1 MIELLNE
8 QHRTAEGE
16 IRVLSREN
24 EFLFNVELWL
34 LNDAENRNGWRYE
47 NIEENMKGF
56 LGTPIL
62 TAYINN
68 GKTVG
73 DGHNF
78 KVEKDRD
85 GNPAPSFT
93 GATAER
99 IVGVMGWKPDAVR
112 AEKAEDGKTWIVG
125 RGYIFAWY
133 AKELV
138 NKLADYAEQGRTI
151 PVSIETLVTQS
162 RMEGKVEV
170 EEVYTI
176 LGTTILGDHVEPAV
190 EGAKITALSVDESAL
205 RELQLRVASYL
216 GEKTETKEENPQER
230 NVRKLEVYTLKQC
243 EKLQEKFGDYHVLK
257 AVKGNDGILHVA
269 LCSKDYQFCR
279 YDMGDENEPV
289 VTANIVTCSAM
300 ADMGIGENV
309 DISALFDEPAREIA
323 RLNAELTEARQ
334 TITQRDNQITA
345 MHDAENKRRVKAAKE
360 TATRTLA
367 AFNANREEKIAES
380 DISDLCERIE
390 SGCYTDMVNE
400 AGEWCGNRAVEDQV
414 YAICARKVQEA
425 DAAAATKRKG
435 VYAFEQHDNSDNSGE
450 SGIMALLRK
459 DGVLD

>member
-1 MIELLNE
+1 MIENKME
-8 QHRTAEGE
+8 QRRTAEGE

-47 NIEENMKGF
+47 NIEANASGF

-62 TAYINN
+62 TAYVNN

-99 IVGVMGWKPDAVR
+99 IVGVLGWKPDAVR
-112 AEKAEDGKTWIVG
+112 VDRYDDKTWIVG

-138 NKLADYAEQGRTI
+138 KKLEKYAEQGRVI
-151 PVSIETLVTQS
+151 SVSIETLVTQS
-162 RMEGKVEV
+162 RMEGRVEV
-170 EEVYTI
+170 EEQYTI

-190 EGAKITALSVDESAL
+190 EGARITALSVDKEAL

-216 GEKTETKEENPQER
+216 GEAETTKQKSKERIVKN
-230 NVRKLEVYTLKQC
+230 LEVYSAKQC
-243 EKLQEKFGDYHVLK
+243 AKLQEKFGDHKVLK
-257 AVKGNDGILHVA
+257 AVKGDDGILHIA
-269 LCSKDYQFCR
+269 LCGKDYQFAR

-289 VTANIVTCSAM
+289 VTANIVACSAL
-300 ADMGIGENV
+300 ADMGVGEAV
-309 DISALFDEPAREIA
+309 DLSVLFDEPSREIS
-323 RLNAELTEARQ
+323 RLNTALEQANQ
-334 TITQRDNQITA
+334 TIAQRDSQIAA
-345 MHDAENKRRVKAAKE
+345 MREAENRRRVNEAKE
-360 TATRTLA
+360 TATRTLS
-367 AFNANREEKIAES
+367 AFNRNRAEKVA
-380 DISDLCERIE
+380 DTAISELCGEIE
-390 SGCYTDMVNE
+390 AGAYTDMTDKS
-400 AGEWCGNRAVEDQV
+400 GDWCGNKAVEDKV

-425 DAAAATKRKG
+425 DERNAENRKG
-435 VYAFEQHDNSDNSGE
+435 VYAYDQINNSENDGE
-450 SGIMALLRK
+450 SGIMGLLRQ

>member
-1 MIELLNE
+1 MNE
-8 QHRTAEGE
+8 QRRMAEGE

-24 EFLFNVELWL
+24 EYLFNVELWL

-47 NIEENMKGF
+47 NIEENAKGF

-62 TAYINN
+62 TAYVNN

-99 IVGVMGWKPDAVR
+99 IVGVIGWKPNAVR
-112 AEKAEDGKTWIVG
+112 VEKTRDGKTWIVG

-138 NKLADYAEQGRTI
+138 NKLATYAEQGRVI
-151 PVSIETLVTQS
+151 AVSIETLVTQS
-162 RMEGKVEV
+162 RMEDQVEV
-170 EEVYTI
+170 EEKYAI
-176 LGTTILGDHVEPAV
+176 LGTTILGDHVPPAV
-190 EGAKITALSVDESAL
+190 EGARITALSVDEAEL

-216 GEKTETKEENPQER
+216 GEENETKTENPKER
-230 NVRKLEVYTLKQC
+230 NVRNLEVFTVKQC
-243 EKLQEKFGDYHVLK
+243 EKLQEKFGEYKVLK
-257 AVKGNDGILHVA
+257 AVKGDDGILHIA
-269 LCSKDYQFCR
+269 LCGKDYQFAR

-289 VTANIVTCSAM
+289 VTANITTCSAM
-300 ADMGIGENV
+300 ADMGVGEAV
-309 DISALFDEPAREIA
+309 DLSALFDEPSKEIA
-323 RLNAELTEARQ
+323 RLNAELTAAKQ
-334 TITQRDNQITA
+334 TVEQRDNQIAA
-345 MHDAENKRRVKAAKE
+345 MREAENKRRIKAAKE
-360 TATRTLA
+360 TAERTLA
-367 AFNANREEKIAES
+367 AFNANRAEKIADTEINS
-380 DISDLCERIE
+380 LCEKIE
-390 SGCYTDMVNE
+390 SGCYTAMTDEN
-400 AGEWCGNRAVEDQV
+400 GEWCGSEAVEDQV

-425 DAAAATKRKG
+425 EAKAAANRKG
-435 VYAFEQHDNSDNSGE
+435 VYAYDQINNSKNDGE

>member
-1 MIELLNE
+1 MNE
-8 QHRTAEGE
+8 QRRTVEGE

-24 EFLFNVELWL
+24 EYLFNVELWL

-47 NIEENMKGF
+47 NIEENAKGF

-78 KVEKDRD
+78 KVEKDED

-99 IVGVMGWKPDAVR
+99 IVGVMGWKPNAVR
-112 AEKAEDGKTWIVG
+112 METGDDGRKWVVG

-138 NKLADYAEQGRTI
+138 NKLEDYAEQGRAI
-151 PVSIETLVTQS
+151 SVSIETLVTRS

-170 EEVYTI
+170 EEEYTI

-190 EGAKITALSVDESAL
+190 EGAKITALSVDEAAL

-216 GEKTETKEENPQER
+216 GEETKDQKPNER
-230 NVRKLEVYTLKQC
+230 NVKKLEIYTVKQC
-243 EKLQEKFGDYHVLK
+243 AKLQEKFGDYKVLK
-257 AVKGNDGILHVA
+257 AVKGDDGILHVA
-269 LCSKDYQFCR
+269 LCSKDYQFAR

-289 VTANIVTCSAM
+289 VTANIMSCSAM
-300 ADMGIGENV
+300 ADMGIGEAV
-309 DISALFDEPAREIA
+309 DISALFDEPGREIA
-323 RLNAELTEARQ
+323 RLNSELEKARE
-334 TITQRDNQITA
+334 TISKRDNQISEMIA
-345 MHDAENKRRVKAAKE
+345 AENKRRINAAKE
-360 TATRTLA
+360 TAARTLA
-367 AFNANREEKIAES
+367 AFNLNREEKIAES
-380 DISDLCERIE
+380 EIEEICDEIER
-390 SGCYTDMVNE
+390 GCYTDMVNE
-400 AGEWCGNRAVEDQV
+400 KGEWCGESAVEDKV
-414 YAICARKVQEA
+414 YAKCARKVQEA
-425 DAAAATKRKG
+425 DSAAAAKRKA
-435 VYAFEQHDNSDNSGE
+435 VYAFEQHNNSENDGE

>member
-1 MIELLNE
+1 MNE
-8 QHRTAEGE
+8 QRRISEGK

-34 LNDAENRNGWRYE
+34 LNNAENRNGWRYE
-47 NIEENMKGF
+47 NIAENAKGF

-68 GKTVG
+68 GKTIG

-78 KVEKDRD
+78 KVEKDED
-85 GNPAPSFT
+85 GNPTPSFT

-112 AEKAEDGKTWIVG
+112 IETSEDGLEWVVG

-138 NKLADYAEQGRTI
+138 NKLEDYAEQGRAI
-151 PVSIETLVTQS
+151 SVSIETLVTQS
-162 RMEGKVEV
+162 RMEGEVEV

-176 LGTTILGDHVEPAV
+176 LGTTILGDHVQPAV
-190 EGAKITALSVDESAL
+190 EGARITALSVDEAEL

-216 GEKTETKEENPQER
+216 GEEKTKENQKPNER
-230 NVRKLEVYTLKQC
+230 NVKKLEIYTVKQC
-243 EKLQEKFGDYHVLK
+243 AKLQEKFGDYKVLK
-257 AVKGNDGILHVA
+257 AVKGDDGILHVA
-269 LCSKDYQFCR
+269 LCSKDYQFAR

-289 VTANIVTCSAM
+289 VTANIMSCSAM

-309 DISALFDEPAREIA
+309 DISALFDEPGREIA
-323 RLNAELTEARQ
+323 RLNAELEKARD
-334 TITQRDNQITA
+334 TISKRDNQISEMIA
-345 MHDAENKRRVKAAKE
+345 AENKRRINAAKE

-367 AFNANREEKIAES
+367 AFNANRDEKIADSE
-380 DISDLCERIE
+380 IAGICEKIE
-390 SGCYTDMVNE
+390 SGCYTDLVNE
-400 AGEWCGNRAVEDQV
+400 DGEWCGNSAVEDQV
-414 YAICARKVQEA
+414 YALCARKVQEA
-425 DAAAATKRKG
+425 DSAAAAKRKA
-435 VYAFEQHDNSDNSGE
+435 VYAFEQHNNSDDSGE